1 MLDLGNKDV
10 SPKRQ
15 RLHNINIKNELR
27 NQFSLKFLS
36 LEQNLKNNLFVYNEQ
51 SFPAK
56 IRKQIRAKITHSPE
70 VVATLLKETTVKN
83 KIKTKVKHLRV
94 LLDSGGSAN
103 LIQKRHVGQNFKLL
117 DSKGPV
123 TWTTAN
129 GKFRTTKIVVPEF
142 QLPEFDERV
151 TIKQPFHVCDHDLGY
166 DMIIGRETLAELGF
180 IINFK
185 TNQISWN
192 DIKVAMKDPTLF
204 DKKEILTMFALMAEP
219 DICRKSLNRAI
230 KIIDCGR
237 TEPPNINDIVDNNN
251 HLNDEQKVKL
261 KHLLDEYKDLFDG
274 SLGDWNTPPVS
285 VELKPDAKP
294 HHSRPYPV
302 PQIHKEQF
310 KKELDSL
317 VELGVLE
324 KDSGSQWAAPAFTIP
339 KKDGSLRFL
348 TDFRELNKRIIRRPY
363 PLPKISE
370 VLQELEGLS
379 YATTLD
385 LKMGYYTI
393 RLDPDAQKLCTVIT
407 PWGKYKYL
415 RMPMG
420 IMSAPDIFQ
429 NRMSDLMAHLQFV
442 KVYIDDLL
450 MITKDSFEEHLA
462 KLKQVLTTLQKAG
475 LKCNLSKS
483 FFCQEQVEYLGY
495 LLTREGINPTPKK
508 VQAIL
513 NLDTPNNVR
522 KVRRVLGILQYYRD
536 IWEK

>member
-1 MLDLGNKDV
+1 M
-10 SPKRQ
+10 
-15 RLHNINIKNELR
+15 
-27 NQFSLKFLS
+27 
-36 LEQNLKNNLFVYNEQ
+36 
-51 SFPAK
+51 
-56 IRKQIRAKITHSPE
+56 
-70 VVATLLKETTVKN
+70 
-83 KIKTKVKHLRV
+83 
-94 LLDSGGSAN
+94 DSGGSAN
-103 LIQKRHVGQNFKLL
+103 LIQKRHIGQNFKLL
-117 DSKGPV
+117 NSKGPV

-129 GKFRTTKIVVPEF
+129 GKFRTNKIVVPEF

-180 IINFK
+180 IINFE

-192 DIKVAMKDPTLF
+192 DMKVAMKDPTLF
-204 DKKEILTMFALMAEP
+204 DKKELLTMFALQAEP
-219 DICRKSLNRAI
+219 ETCHKSLNRAI
-230 KIIDCGR
+230 QIMDLGR
-237 TEPPNINDIVDNNN
+237 NEPPNINDIVDNNN
-251 HLNDEQKVKL
+251 HLLDDQKVKL
-261 KHLLDEYKDLFDG
+261 KHLLNEYKDLFDG

-302 PQIHKEQF
+302 PKIHKEQF

-407 PWGKYKYL
+407 QWGKYQYL

-420 IMSAPDIFQ
+420 IMCAPDIFQ

-442 KVYIDDLL
+442 KVYIDDILL
-450 MITKDSFEEHLA
+450 ITKDSFEDHLA
-462 KLKQVLTTLQKAG
+462 KLRQVLSTLHDAG

-495 LLTREGINPTPKK
+495 LLTREGIKPTPKK

-513 NLDTPNNVR
+513 NLEPPNNVR
-522 KVRRVLGILQYYRD
+522 EVHRVLGILQYYRD
-536 IWEK
+536 IW